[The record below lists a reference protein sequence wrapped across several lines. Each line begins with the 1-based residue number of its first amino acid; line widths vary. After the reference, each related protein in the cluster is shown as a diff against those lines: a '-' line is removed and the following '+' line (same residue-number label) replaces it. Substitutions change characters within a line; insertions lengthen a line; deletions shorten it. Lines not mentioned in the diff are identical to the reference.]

1 MGTEWLREAWRQ
13 TQLCTHRRKPT
24 QEEDSAA
31 DKTRAGE
38 GPRGSSHHCP
48 VQGRGWRAAGCP
60 GSNLR
65 PAKTNVQ
72 EGPEKEAEPWAL
84 LPDTEEGEKW
94 ELSQEGLPGKGSI
107 PGRAS

>member
-1 MGTEWLREAWRQ
+1 MSDGKQMGMEWLREAWRQ
-13 TQLCTHRRKPT
+13 TQLCTHRRKT
-24 QEEDSAA
+24 ALLIRQGQEKVPGVHRNTA
-31 DKTRAGE
+31 
-38 GPRGSSHHCP
+38 PRSP
-48 VQGRGWRAAGCP
+48 GCP

-72 EGPEKEAEPWAL
+72 ERPEKEAEAWAL

-94 ELSQEGLPGKGSI
+94 ELSQEGLPGKGSL

>member
-1 MGTEWLREAWRQ
+1 MAERGLEADTALHSQ
-13 TQLCTHRRKPT
+13 K
-24 QEEDSAA
+24 EDSTA

-38 GPRGSSHHCP
+38 GPRGSSKHCP
-48 VQGRGWRAAGCP
+48 TQGRGRRAAGCP

-72 EGPEKEAEPWAL
+72 ERPEKEAEAWAL

-94 ELSQEGLPGKGSI
+94 ELSQEGLPEKGSL